1 MRRALWVLVLAAP
14 LSALAQ
20 GNGVDWQ
27 RQVLRATGDGP
38 PDVKASNPSQARL
51 GAERSAKADV
61 FAELLEQVK
70 GIQIR
75 ADRTVGDEMAREDTR
90 RQVESVL
97 RGYKVVRN
105 HYYSD
110 SGVQMD
116 VEVPL
121 AALTAVLMAA
131 APPATGTAAPAETKP
146 AEAKPAEMKPAEAKK
161 DARAKYTGVLVD
173 ARKLGMVPML
183 VPRLLDASGQPLYGL
198 ESLSAEARKTT
209 GVAGFFKSLEEARK
223 SALVGA
229 KPLVL
234 EAARLQGSEL
244 QLGTDA
250 AKALAGLDPS
260 LLAEGRVA
268 ILIR

>member
-1 MRRALWVLVLAAP
+1 MRRALWALVLAVP

-27 RQVLRATGDGP
+27 RQVLRVTGDGP

-51 GAERSAKADV
+51 GAERSAKEDA
-61 FAELLEQVK
+61 FGELLEQAK
-70 GIQIR
+70 GLRLR
-75 ADRTVGDEMAREDTR
+75 ADRTVGEEMAREETR
-90 RQVESVL
+90 RQVEAVL
-97 RGYKVVRN
+97 RGYTVVQKR
-105 HYYSD
+105 YFSD

-121 AALTAVLMAA
+121 GALTSVLVTP
-131 APPATGTAAPAETKP
+131 APAGTAAPAETKP
-146 AEAKPAEMKPAEAKK
+146 AETKPAEKKAKH
-161 DARAKYTGVLVD
+161 TGLVVD
-173 ARKLGMVPML
+173 ARKLGMTPVL
-183 VPRLLDASGQPLYGL
+183 APRVLDEAGQPLYGV
-198 ESLSAEARKTT
+198 EVLSAEARKST

-234 EAARLQGSEL
+234 EAARLQGSDL
-244 QLGTDA
+244 LLGPDA
-250 AKALAGLDPS
+250 VKALAGLDPH

>member
-1 MRRALWVLVLAAP
+1 MRRALWAWVLAVP

-27 RQVLRATGDGP
+27 RQVLRVTGDGP

-51 GAERSAKADV
+51 GAERSAKEDAFAD
-61 FAELLEQVK
+61 LLEQAK
-70 GIQIR
+70 GLRLR
-75 ADRTVGDEMAREDTR
+75 ADRTVGEEMAREETR
-90 RQVESVL
+90 RQVEDVL
-97 RGYKVVRN
+97 RGYKVVEKRFF
-105 HYYSD
+105 SD
-110 SGVQMD
+110 SGVQLE

-121 AALTAVLMAA
+121 GALTSVLV
-131 APPATGTAAPAETKP
+131 TAAPAGTTAP
-146 AEAKPAEMKPAEAKK
+146 AETKK
-161 DARAKYTGVLVD
+161 DARAKHTGLVVD
-173 ARKLGMVPML
+173 ARKLGMTPVL
-183 VPRLLDASGQPLYGL
+183 APRVLDEAGQPVYGV
-198 ESLSAEARKTT
+198 ETLSAEARKST

-234 EAARLQGSEL
+234 EAVRLQGSDL
-244 QLGTDA
+244 LLGPDA
-250 AKALAGLDPS
+250 VKALAGLDPH

>member
-27 RQVLRATGDGP
+27 RQVLRVTGNGP

-51 GAERSAKADV
+51 GAERSAKEDAFAD
-61 FAELLEQVK
+61 LLELAK
-70 GIQIR
+70 GLRVR
-75 ADRTVGDEMAREDTR
+75 ADRTVGDEMAREETR
-90 RQVESVL
+90 RQVERVL
-97 RGYKVVRN
+97 RGYKVVRS

-110 SGVQMD
+110 SGVRMD

-121 AALTAVLMAA
+121 AALLEVLMPAR
-131 APPATGTAAPAETKP
+131 PPAVGTAAPAE
-146 AEAKPAEMKPAEAKK
+146 AKPDEAKK
-161 DARAKYTGVLVD
+161 DTRAKHTGLVVD
-173 ARKLGMVPML
+173 ARKLGMAPVL
-183 VPRLLDASGQPLYGL
+183 APRLLDASGQPLYGL

-209 GVAGFFKSLEEARK
+209 GVAGFFGSLEEARK
-223 SALVGA
+223 SELVGT
-229 KPLVL
+229 KPLVI
-234 EAARLQGSEL
+234 EAARLQGSDL
-244 QLGTDA
+244 QLGPDA
-250 AKALAGLDPS
+250 AKVLAELEPN

>member
-1 MRRALWVLVLAAP
+1 MRRALWAWVLAVP

-27 RQVLRATGDGP
+27 RQVLRVTGDGP

-51 GAERSAKADV
+51 GAERSAKEDA
-61 FAELLEQVK
+61 FEELLEEVK
-70 GIQIR
+70 GLRLR
-75 ADRTVGDEMAREDTR
+75 ADRTVGEEMAREETR
-90 RQVESVL
+90 RQVEDVL
-97 RGYKVVRN
+97 RGYKVVQKR
-105 HYYSD
+105 YFSD
-110 SGVQMD
+110 SGVQME

-121 AALTAVLMAA
+121 GALTSVLVTP
-131 APPATGTAAPAETKP
+131 APAGTAAPAETKQ
-146 AEAKPAEMKPAEAKK
+146 
-161 DARAKYTGVLVD
+161 DARAKHTGLVVD
-173 ARKLGMVPML
+173 ARKLGMTPVL
-183 VPRLLDASGQPLYGL
+183 APRVLDESGQPIYGV
-198 ESLSAEARKTT
+198 ETLSAEARKST

-244 QLGTDA
+244 LLGPDA
-250 AKALAGLDPS
+250 AKVLAGLDPH

-268 ILIR
+268 ILIK